1 MVLCSCA
8 ALAGYAQVRTPDA
21 PQGDQ
26 SAHENV
32 TGGQITGEQAGRDRS
47 SSGPAAVPQT
57 FAQTSAAAAKAEQQS
72 AEDLETTLDAG
83 VPLVVGGDEIV
94 RFKATISGFTP
105 EQRVKA
111 IDNRLDKLTEEP
123 GFKIED
129 ISTKDTGF
137 STDIVIGRQT
147 IFTITDRD
155 ARLVGYSKRDE
166 LAQLCAQRLQIGLR
180 KEREAQSPK
189 VIVQEVVLTVIAAV
203 TLVLVLSIVSA
214 VFPLLYR
221 RLNNMRGTYIKSLR
235 IQQAELVSSD
245 TLTDLLIGCCRVVRA
260 AVTLVV
266 LMIFFERLLGF
277 FPTTQ
282 SISAE
287 LFDKVVS
294 PILSLVATSITSYMP
309 SLLIILAIAG
319 TTYYVIAFTH
329 FLFVELGRGNIKISG
344 FDPEWADP
352 TYKIARF
359 LIIAFA
365 MVLIFPYLPG
375 SGSPAFQQVSIFLG
389 VLFSLG
395 SSGAVANVVAGV
407 FLTYTGAFKLGD
419 RVQIASTVGDVTE
432 RRLLYTRIRT
442 IKEEYI
448 TIPNSLVLGSHII
461 NYSASM
467 KQNPLILHTDVTI
480 AYDVPW
486 REVQQLLIDAATA
499 TDGVLTEPPPF
510 VLITS
515 LGNFNITY
523 QINAYTAMPH
533 KMAPIYAD
541 LHRNI
546 LDKFNAAGVEIMSP
560 NIGEL
565 RRAAGKIIP
574 AEDLS
579 AAADQSPNSSV
590 K

>member
-1 MVLCSCA
+1 
-8 ALAGYAQVRTPDA
+8 
-21 PQGDQ
+21 
-26 SAHENV
+26 
-32 TGGQITGEQAGRDRS
+32 
-47 SSGPAAVPQT
+47 
-57 FAQTSAAAAKAEQQS
+57 
-72 AEDLETTLDAG
+72 
-83 VPLVVGGDEIV
+83 
-94 RFKATISGFTP
+94 
-105 EQRVKA
+105 
-111 IDNRLDKLTEEP
+111 
-123 GFKIED
+123 
-129 ISTKDTGF
+129 
-137 STDIVIGRQT
+137 
-147 IFTITDRD
+147 
-155 ARLVGYSKRDE
+155 
-166 LAQLCAQRLQIGLR
+166 
-180 KEREAQSPK
+180 
-189 VIVQEVVLTVIAAV
+189 
-203 TLVLVLSIVSA
+203 
-214 VFPLLYR
+214 
-221 RLNNMRGTYIKSLR
+221 
-235 IQQAELVSSD
+235 
-245 TLTDLLIGCCRVVRA
+245 
-260 AVTLVV
+260 
-266 LMIFFERLLGF
+266 
-277 FPTTQ
+277 
-282 SISAE
+282 
-287 LFDKVVS
+287 
-294 PILSLVATSITSYMP
+294 MP